1 MPLMGELLALLAPLA
16 LFLVQ
21 LAFSPLSQ
29 DEAAHALQRQLQVQ
43 LCVHAPAS
51 RRHVLARLCAAGQ
64 LAVWMHPHQ
73 ERHRTASTSTLPVTN
88 AAHAIEVIF
97 SRD

>member
-1 MPLMGELLALLAPLA
+1 MGELLALPASLA

-51 RRHVLARLCAAGQ
+51 
-64 LAVWMHPHQ
+64 
-73 ERHRTASTSTLPVTN
+73 
-88 AAHAIEVIF
+88 
-97 SRD
+97 